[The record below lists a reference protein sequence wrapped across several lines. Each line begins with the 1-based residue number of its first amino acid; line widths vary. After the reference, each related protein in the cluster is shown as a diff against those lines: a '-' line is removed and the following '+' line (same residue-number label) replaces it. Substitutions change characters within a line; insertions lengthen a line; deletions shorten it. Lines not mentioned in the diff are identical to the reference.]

1 MKRIRIKRKKQFS
14 REKVKREKFEIGI
27 DMREAHAFV
36 NGKQEEI
43 ARAKRAGDLE
53 LAENIGEELVRSIE
67 GRAVAIQLVSTN
79 RGARS
84 PRTV

>member
-1 MKRIRIKRKKQFS
+1 MN
-14 REKVKREKFEIGI
+14 
-27 DMREAHAFV
+27 A
-36 NGKQEEI
+36 KQEEI

-53 LAENIGEELVRSIE
+53 LAENIGRELVSSIE

-84 PRTV
+84 PRPI